1 MQAMDE
7 ITRILEAVEGGDASA
22 AEALLPM
29 AYEEL
34 RRIAAQKMASER
46 AGHTVQAT
54 ALVHEAYLRLVG
66 PDGEAVGWN
75 SRGHFFAAA
84 AQAMRRILIE
94 SARRKLTTKRGEG
107 AAHTAIDDKEIEF
120 AVPSEEIVAVDEALK
135 KLEEEDPHLAKI
147 VMLRYFAGMTIPE
160 TASTLGVST
169 STLDRH
175 WQCAK
180 AWLHREISEP
190 G

>member
-1 MQAMDE
+1 MDE
-7 ITRILEAVEGGDASA
+7 ITRILEAVEEGDTGA
-22 AEALLPM
+22 AESLLPL

-34 RRIAAQKMASER
+34 RRIAWQQMASER
-46 AGHTVQAT
+46 AGHTLQPT
-54 ALVHEAYLRLVG
+54 ALVHEAYLRMLG
-66 PDGEAVGWN
+66 PDGKAMGWN

-84 AQAMRRILIE
+84 SQAMRRILIE
-94 SARRKLTTKRGEG
+94 SARRKLTAKRGEG
-107 AAHTAIDDKEIEF
+107 AEHTALNESQLEF
-120 AVPSEEIVAVDEALK
+120 AVPSEEILAVDEALT

-160 TASTLGVST
+160 TASALGVST

-190 G
+190 